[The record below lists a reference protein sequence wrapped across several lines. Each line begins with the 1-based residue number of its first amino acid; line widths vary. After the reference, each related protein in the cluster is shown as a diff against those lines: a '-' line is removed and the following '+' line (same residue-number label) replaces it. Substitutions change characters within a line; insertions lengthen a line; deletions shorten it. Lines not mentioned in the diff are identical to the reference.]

1 MPCNKLIEK
10 RIKLRWRQPLDKL
23 PRWPHFST
31 SAGRS
36 IDHLRAGYMITEHL
50 LKLGCR
56 RIAFVAYSN
65 SASTVAA
72 RIAGYT
78 EALFV
83 SGAPVEPTL
92 VQRLDSDDE
101 SEVRRVMESVK
112 PDAIIGA
119 NDRTAGHLMHSL
131 MRLNYTITLIKRT
144 TTLFLAMYLRTT
156 MCSTTIRRSGQKTAT
171 TPNT

>member
-56 RIAFVAYSN
+56 RIAFVAYWVFLTKTAKSQ
-65 SASTVAA
+65 
-72 RIAGYT
+72 
-78 EALFV
+78 FV
-83 SGAPVEPTL
+83 SQNSDLSPAP
-92 VQRLDSDDE
+92 
-101 SEVRRVMESVK
+101 RR
-112 PDAIIGA
+112 PYRGLPPRD
-119 NDRTAGHLMHSL
+119 
-131 MRLNYTITLIKRT
+131 
-144 TTLFLAMYLRTT
+144 
-156 MCSTTIRRSGQKTAT
+156 
-171 TPNT
+171 